1 MANLKFLKRIGYSN
15 INTLDDDDSA
25 FFYESALMIG
35 ADGAYY
41 AYHPEVAL
49 VREPEAG
56 ILTV

>member
-15 INTLDDDDSA
+15 INTLDDCSGSMI
-25 FFYESALMIG
+25 FFRRRI
-35 ADGAYY
+35 
-41 AYHPEVAL
+41 PEVAL